1 MKFQIEGKDRKYT
14 KLENMEQ
21 ELSGKMNGNKR
32 IIIHW
37 IWEYETS
44 NIEDLQDTRDGEKI
58 QKYNFTIYA
67 IGK

>member
-21 ELSGKMNGNKR
+21 ELRGKMNGNKR
-32 IIIHW
+32 ISIHW
-37 IWEYETS
+37 IWEYEKNS
-44 NIEDLQDTRDGEKI
+44 MEDLQDTEDGERI

-67 IGK
+67 IGE